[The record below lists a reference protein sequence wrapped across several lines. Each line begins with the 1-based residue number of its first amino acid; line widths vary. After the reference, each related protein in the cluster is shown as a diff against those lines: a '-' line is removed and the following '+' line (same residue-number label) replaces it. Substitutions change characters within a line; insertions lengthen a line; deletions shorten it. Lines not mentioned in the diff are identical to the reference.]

1 MPEIWLNY
9 GATEV
14 VLEIMAENLEET
26 INSGGS
32 GSDNS
37 MVSKVGSL
45 GGESVMP
52 PDTAGDDDDNDNDGN
67 GGGGGNGGDNN
78 DGNGGGGGDTA
89 AEGGG
94 DDGDVDGSDGDSTGR
109 DDGDAGSGSG
119 APAESAD
126 GDAGTDASLGNGT
139 GGPVGAGGSSID
151 GDNDNASDNDT
162 GGKTYDDVSAAT
174 TTATATT
181 AAAAGN
187 IARARDH
194 VPAPRQLEPG
204 EISDILRDIDV
215 TGPFDLVLLHDSQAV
230 RQVVSSVFMMC
241 EQRAVQFPGIL
252 ADRDILPAIKPGL
265 PEGSVAAEFPAG
277 AIGGGR
283 DYARSGD
290 DDNMGGAADSNAS
303 GRKRSLIFVAEA
315 EFDGL
320 FGYETVSTR
329 LLRRF
334 DSDGMLAAYAKR
346 DGNMPSPGRRTGS
359 FAEAVK
365 FADRFEIGGIDIVAS
380 SGGISDIFI
389 GHPSETAARASASLE
404 SGFMLDVEQQRTL
417 IASTGKASSNAT
429 LGDALSSV
437 WNCHQAVRDRGLLV
451 LVAECARGLGPAAIR
466 MRVEGRLQPEDL
478 SNPSTYVDGMEELL
492 FLHEVQKRCQV
503 ALVSVLPEMYT
514 KRLGLVSLGGM
525 QESVAYLKKTQ
536 GARQRSSVVMDGSRL
551 LLR

>member
-52 PDTAGDDDDNDNDGN
+52 PDAAGSDNDDDN
-67 GGGGGNGGDNN
+67 GGGVG
-78 DGNGGGGGDTA
+78 TA

-94 DDGDVDGSDGDSTGR
+94 DNGDADSGDGDSTGHG
-109 DDGDAGSGSG
+109 DGDPGAGSGTPVE
-119 APAESAD
+119 PADND
-126 GDAGTDASLGNGT
+126 GGTDALSDDGT
-139 GGPVGAGGSSID
+139 VGRVGAGGSSID
-151 GDNDNASDNDT
+151 GDDDNVSDGDT
-162 GGKTYDDVSAAT
+162 GGKTYDGVSAA
-174 TTATATT
+174 
-181 AAAAGN
+181 AADN
-187 IARARDH
+187 MTRTRDH
-194 VPAPRQLEPG
+194 IPAPRQLESD
-204 EISDILRDIDV
+204 EISDVLRDIDV

-283 DYARSGD
+283 DYARSSD
-290 DDNMGGAADSNAS
+290 DDGGGDMGSVADSGTA
-303 GRKRSLIFVAEA
+303 GKKRSLVFVAEA

-334 DSDGMLAAYAKR
+334 GSDGMLAAYAKR

-359 FAEAVK
+359 FSEAVK
-365 FADRFEIGGIDIVAS
+365 FADRFEISGIDIVAS

-404 SGFMLDVEQQRTL
+404 SGFMLDVERQKTL

-451 LVAECARGLGPAAIR
+451 LVAECARGLGPDAIR
-466 MRVEGRLQPEDL
+466 MRVEGRLQPDEL
-478 SNPSTYVDGMEELL
+478 PNPSAYVDGMEELL
-492 FLHEVQKRCQV
+492 FLQEVQKRCQV

-536 GARQRSSVVMDGSRL
+536 GARQKASVVMDGSRL

>member
-52 PDTAGDDDDNDNDGN
+52 PDSAGDDD
-67 GGGGGNGGDNN
+67 GGGSGDDDGDG

-94 DDGDVDGSDGDSTGR
+94 DNGDTGSGDGDGTGHGDIGSDGGT
-109 DDGDAGSGSG
+109 
-119 APAESAD
+119 PAEPAADNNVGADALPDSDAD
-126 GDAGTDASLGNGT
+126 GRA
-139 GGPVGAGGSSID
+139 GAGGSSID
-151 GDNDNASDNDT
+151 GTDDNASDSDA
-162 GGKTYDDVSAAT
+162 GDKAYDGVSVVDT
-174 TTATATT
+174 TTTVAPRM
-181 AAAAGN
+181 
-187 IARARDH
+187 ARARDH
-194 VPAPRQLEPG
+194 ISAPRQLESG

-215 TGPFDLVLLHDSQAV
+215 ARPFDLVLLHDSQAV

-241 EQRAVQFPGIL
+241 EQRAAQFPGIL
-252 ADRDILPAIKPGL
+252 ADRDVLPAIKPGL
-265 PEGSVAAEFPAG
+265 PEGSVAAEFSADV
-277 AIGGGR
+277 IGGGHGHAGGG
-283 DYARSGD
+283 DNVSSGD
-290 DDNMGGAADSNAS
+290 GSAGDVS
-303 GRKRSLIFVAEA
+303 GKKRNLIFVAEA

-334 DSDGMLAAYAKR
+334 GSDGMLAAYAKR

-365 FADRFEIGGIDIVAS
+365 FADRFEIDGIDIVAS
-380 SGGISDIFI
+380 SGGISDIFT
-389 GHPSETAARASASLE
+389 GHPSETAAKASASLE
-404 SGFMLDVEQQRTL
+404 SGFMLDVERQKTL

-451 LVAECARGLGPAAIR
+451 LVAECARGLGPDAIR
-466 MRVEGRLQPEDL
+466 MRVEGRLQPEEL
-478 SNPSTYVDGMEELL
+478 PNPSTYVDGMEELL
-492 FLHEVQKRCQV
+492 FLQEVQKRCQV

-536 GARQRSSVVMDGSRL
+536 GARQKASVVMDGSRL

>member
-52 PDTAGDDDDNDNDGN
+52 PDAAGDDDDNGNDGN

-78 DGNGGGGGDTA
+78 DGNGGDGDTA
-89 AEGGG
+89 AEGDG
-94 DDGDVDGSDGDSTGR
+94 DDGDVDGSDVDSTGR
-109 DDGDAGSGSG
+109 GDGDAGADSG
-119 APAESAD
+119 APAEPAD
-126 GDAGTDASLGNGT
+126 DDGGTDASSGNGT
-139 GGPVGAGGSSID
+139 GGSSID
-151 GDNDNASDNDT
+151 GDDDDNANDNDA
-162 GGKTYDDVSAAT
+162 GGKAYDGVSAAT
-174 TTATATT
+174 TAT
-181 AAAAGN
+181 AAAGGM
-187 IARARDH
+187 ARARDY
-194 VPAPRQLEPG
+194 VPAPRQLEPS

-265 PEGSVAAEFPAG
+265 PEGSVAAEFPVG

-283 DYARSGD
+283 GYARGSSSSDGD
-290 DDNMGGAADSNAS
+290 ANMGGAADYDAS

-380 SGGISDIFI
+380 SGGISDIFV
-389 GHPSETAARASASLE
+389 GHPSETAAKASASLE

-466 MRVEGRLQPEDL
+466 MRVEGRLQPEEL

-525 QESVAYLKKTQ
+525 QESVVYLKKTQ
-536 GARQRSSVVMDGSRL
+536 GARQRASVVMDGSRL

>member
-45 GGESVMP
+45 GEESVMP
-52 PDTAGDDDDNDNDGN
+52 PDSAGDDGNGGDDYDDDDNNDS
-67 GGGGGNGGDNN
+67 NGGD
-78 DGNGGGGGDTA
+78 G
-89 AEGGG
+89 
-94 DDGDVDGSDGDSTGR
+94 DGDSTDHG
-109 DDGDAGSGSG
+109 DGDVGSDHGT
-119 APAESAD
+119 PTESAAD
-126 GDAGTDASLGNGT
+126 NNVGTDALSDNDTDGRA
-139 GGPVGAGGSSID
+139 GAGGSSID
-151 GDNDNASDNDT
+151 GIDDSASDGDA
-162 GGKTYDDVSAAT
+162 GGKAYDGVSVADTTVAT
-174 TTATATT
+174 SM
-181 AAAAGN
+181 
-187 IARARDH
+187 ARARDH
-194 VPAPRQLEPG
+194 ISAPRQLEPG

-215 TGPFDLVLLHDSQAV
+215 ARPFDLVLLHDSQAV

-241 EQRAVQFPGIL
+241 EQRAAQFPGIL

-265 PEGSVAAEFPAG
+265 PEGSVAAEFSADV
-277 AIGGGR
+277 IGGGHGHAGR
-283 DYARSGD
+283 GGGNGDSGS
-290 DDNMGGAADSNAS
+290 DNNAGDAAGLDAAGKN
-303 GRKRSLIFVAEA
+303 RNLIFVAEA

-334 DSDGMLAAYAKR
+334 GSDGMLAAYAKR

-380 SGGISDIFI
+380 SGGISDIFT
-389 GHPSETAARASASLE
+389 GHPSETAAKASASLE
-404 SGFMLDVEQQRTL
+404 SGFMLDVERQRTL

-451 LVAECARGLGPAAIR
+451 LVAECARGLGPDAIR
-466 MRVEGRLQPEDL
+466 MRVEGVLQPEEL
-478 SNPSTYVDGMEELL
+478 PNPSTYVDGMEELL
-492 FLHEVQKRCQV
+492 FLREVQKRCQV

-525 QESVAYLKKTQ
+525 QESVTYLKKTQ
-536 GARQRSSVVMDGSRL
+536 GARQKASVVMDGSRL

>member
-32 GSDNS
+32 GSGNS

-45 GGESVMP
+45 DGESVMP
-52 PDTAGDDDDNDNDGN
+52 PAVAGGDDDDDGN
-67 GGGGGNGGDNN
+67 GGGGGAAAGGDATTTAATDDGDTDSGGGGSTGHGGGDAGAGSDTPAEPA
-78 DGNGGGGGDTA
+78 DGNGGTDA
-89 AEGGG
+89 L
-94 DDGDVDGSDGDSTGR
+94 SDN
-109 DDGDAGSGSG
+109 DAGGR
-119 APAESAD
+119 
-126 GDAGTDASLGNGT
+126 
-139 GGPVGAGGSSID
+139 VGAGGSSID
-151 GDNDNASDNDT
+151 GDDDNASDSDA
-162 GGKTYDDVSAAT
+162 GGEAYDGASATTATT
-174 TTATATT
+174 TTATA
-181 AAAAGN
+181 GSM
-187 IARARDH
+187 ARARDH
-194 VPAPRQLEPG
+194 VPAPRQLESG

-252 ADRDILPAIKPGL
+252 ADRDVLPAIKPGL

-277 AIGGGR
+277 AMGGGR
-283 DYARSGD
+283 GYARGGD
-290 DDNMGGAADSNAS
+290 DGYDGMGSAAGSDAT
-303 GRKRSLIFVAEA
+303 GRKRNLVFVAET

-334 DSDGMLAAYAKR
+334 GSDGMLAAYAKR

-359 FAEAVK
+359 YAEAVK
-365 FADRFEIGGIDIVAS
+365 FADRFEVGGIDIVAS
-380 SGGISDIFI
+380 SGGISDIFV
-389 GHPSETAARASASLE
+389 GHPSETAAKASASLE

-451 LVAECARGLGPAAIR
+451 LVAECARGLGPDAIR

-478 SNPSTYVDGMEELL
+478 SNPSAYVDGMEDLL
-492 FLHEVQKRCQV
+492 FLHEVQKRCQI

-536 GARQRSSVVMDGSRL
+536 GARQKASVVMDGSRL

>member
-45 GGESVMP
+45 GGESVIP
-52 PDTAGDDDDNDNDGN
+52 LAAAGDDGDDVDDGDDDNDDGN
-67 GGGGGNGGDNN
+67 
-78 DGNGGGGGDTA
+78 GGGGDTA

-94 DDGDVDGSDGDSTGR
+94 DNVDTDSGDGGNTGH
-109 DDGDAGSGSG
+109 GDAGSGSG
-119 APAESAD
+119 TPAEPAD
-126 GDAGTDASLGNGT
+126 GDGGTDALSDNDTDGH
-139 GGPVGAGGSSID
+139 VGAGGSSID
-151 GDNDNASDNDT
+151 GDDDDGASDGDA
-162 GGKTYDDVSAAT
+162 GGKAYDDVS
-174 TTATATT
+174 T
-181 AAAAGN
+181 AAAAAAAGSM
-187 IARARDH
+187 ARARDH
-194 VPAPRQLEPG
+194 VPAPRQLESG

-283 DYARSGD
+283 DYARGGD
-290 DDNMGGAADSNAS
+290 NNNMGGAADSDAS
-303 GRKRSLIFVAEA
+303 GRKRSMIFVAEA

-334 DSDGMLAAYAKR
+334 GSDGMLAAYAKR
-346 DGNMPSPGRRTGS
+346 DGNMPLPGRRTGS

-380 SGGISDIFI
+380 SSGISDIFV
-389 GHPSETAARASASLE
+389 GHPSETAAKASASLE

-451 LVAECARGLGPAAIR
+451 LVAECARGLGPDAIR
-466 MRVEGRLQPEDL
+466 MRVEGGLQPEEL
-478 SNPSTYVDGMEELL
+478 SNPSAYVDGMEELL

-536 GARQRSSVVMDGSRL
+536 GARQRASVVLDGSRL

>member
-52 PDTAGDDDDNDNDGN
+52 PDSASGNGGGDDDGGDDDG
-67 GGGGGNGGDNN
+67 GDDDGGGNGG
-78 DGNGGGGGDTA
+78 GRDTA

-94 DDGDVDGSDGDSTGR
+94 DNSDTGSGDGDGTGHGDIGSDGGT
-109 DDGDAGSGSG
+109 
-119 APAESAD
+119 PAEPAADNNVGADSLPDSDAD
-126 GDAGTDASLGNGT
+126 GRA
-139 GGPVGAGGSSID
+139 GAGGSSID
-151 GDNDNASDNDT
+151 GTDDNASDGDA
-162 GGKTYDDVSAAT
+162 GDKAYDGASVADAIT
-174 TTATATT
+174 TVAP
-181 AAAAGN
+181 GM
-187 IARARDH
+187 ARARDH
-194 VPAPRQLEPG
+194 ISAPRQLESS

-215 TGPFDLVLLHDSQAV
+215 ARPFDLVLLHDSQAV

-241 EQRAVQFPGIL
+241 EQRAAQFPGIL
-252 ADRDILPAIKPGL
+252 ADRDVLPAIKPGL
-265 PEGSVAAEFPAG
+265 PEGSVAAEFSADV
-277 AIGGGR
+277 IGGGHGHAGGGS
-283 DYARSGD
+283 DNNAGD
-290 DDNMGGAADSNAS
+290 AADLDAA
-303 GRKRSLIFVAEA
+303 GKKRNLIFVAEA

-334 DSDGMLAAYAKR
+334 GSDEMLAAYAKR

-380 SGGISDIFI
+380 SGGISDIFT
-389 GHPSETAARASASLE
+389 GHPSETAAKASASLE

-451 LVAECARGLGPAAIR
+451 LVAECARGLGPDAIR
-466 MRVEGRLQPEDL
+466 MRVEGVLQSEELP
-478 SNPSTYVDGMEELL
+478 NPSTYVDGMEELL
-492 FLHEVQKRCQV
+492 FLQEVQKRCQV

-525 QESVAYLKKTQ
+525 QESVTYLKKTQ
-536 GARQRSSVVMDGSRL
+536 GARQKASVVMDGSRL

>member
-37 MVSKVGSL
+37 MVSKVGGL

-52 PDTAGDDDDNDNDGN
+52 PAAATGDDNNDDDDGGSDGDDDD
-67 GGGGGNGGDNN
+67 GGGRDATPDDDDDGGDA
-78 DGNGGGGGDTA
+78 DNGDS
-89 AEGGG
+89 
-94 DDGDVDGSDGDSTGR
+94 DDSDDDSTGR
-109 DDGDAGSGSG
+109 VDGDAGAGSG
-119 APAESAD
+119 TPAEPAD
-126 GDAGTDASLGNGT
+126 GRVGT
-139 GGPVGAGGSSID
+139 GGSSID
-151 GDNDNASDNDT
+151 GDDDGASDSDDDNA
-162 GGKTYDDVSAAT
+162 GGKSYNGVSTTDAAAT
-174 TTATATT
+174 T
-181 AAAAGN
+181 AGSM
-187 IARARDH
+187 ARARDH
-194 VPAPRQLEPG
+194 VPAPRQLESS

-230 RQVVSSVFMMC
+230 RQVVSSMFMMC

-252 ADRDILPAIKPGL
+252 ADRDVLPAIRPGL
-265 PEGSVAAEFPAG
+265 PEGSVASEFSAG

-283 DYARSGD
+283 GYARGSDDGGGD
-290 DDNMGGAADSNAS
+290 DDDMGGAAGSDAT
-303 GRKRSLIFVAEA
+303 GKKRSLIFVAET

-334 DSDGMLAAYAKR
+334 GSDGMLAAYAKR

-359 FAEAVK
+359 FAEAAK

-380 SGGISDIFI
+380 SGGISDIFT
-389 GHPSETAARASASLE
+389 GHPSETAAKASASLE
-404 SGFMLDVEQQRTL
+404 SGFVLDVEQQKAL

-451 LVAECARGLGPAAIR
+451 LVAECARGLGPDAIR
-466 MRVEGRLQPEDL
+466 MRVEGRLQPDDL
-478 SNPSTYVDGMEELL
+478 PNPSAYVDGMEDLL
-492 FLHEVQKRCQV
+492 FLQEVQKRCQV

-514 KRLGLVSLGGM
+514 KRLGLISLGGM

-536 GARQRSSVVMDGSRL
+536 GARQKASVVMDGSRL

>member
-52 PDTAGDDDDNDNDGN
+52 PDSAGDDDGGGGGVGDDDDDDDDDGN
-67 GGGGGNGGDNN
+67 GGT
-78 DGNGGGGGDTA
+78 GDTA
-89 AEGGG
+89 AEGGVDSG
-94 DDGDVDGSDGDSTGR
+94 DTDGGDVDGTGHGDGVAGSGGDMPAEPAADNNVGTDALSDGD
-109 DDGDAGSGSG
+109 
-119 APAESAD
+119 AD
-126 GDAGTDASLGNGT
+126 GRA
-139 GGPVGAGGSSID
+139 GAGGSSID
-151 GDNDNASDNDT
+151 GADDNSSDGDA
-162 GGKTYDDVSAAT
+162 GDKAYDGVSVATAAT
-174 TTATATT
+174 
-181 AAAAGN
+181 AAPAGSM
-187 IARARDH
+187 ARARDH
-194 VPAPRQLEPG
+194 VSAPRQLESG

-215 TGPFDLVLLHDSQAV
+215 ARPFDLVLLHDSQAV

-241 EQRAVQFPGIL
+241 EQRAAQFPGIL

-265 PEGSVAAEFPAG
+265 PEGSVAAEFSADV
-277 AIGGGR
+277 IGGGHGYAGR
-283 DYARSGD
+283 DGGGSDNNAGD
-290 DDNMGGAADSNAS
+290 AADLDAA
-303 GRKRSLIFVAEA
+303 GKKRNLIFVAEA

-334 DSDGMLAAYAKR
+334 GSDEMLAAYAKR

-380 SGGISDIFI
+380 SGGISDIFV
-389 GHPSETAARASASLE
+389 GHPSETAAEASASLE
-404 SGFMLDVEQQRTL
+404 SGFMLDVERQRTL

-451 LVAECARGLGPAAIR
+451 LVAECARGLGPDAIR
-466 MRVEGRLQPEDL
+466 MRVEGGLQPEEL
-478 SNPSTYVDGMEELL
+478 PNPSAYVDGMEELL
-492 FLHEVQKRCQV
+492 FLQEVQKRCQV

-536 GARQRSSVVMDGSRL
+536 GARQKASVVMDGSRL

>member
-9 GATEV
+9 GAAEV

-52 PDTAGDDDDNDNDGN
+52 PGSAGDDGGDGDGGDGGDGDGDGDSDGGDGGDGDDGN
-67 GGGGGNGGDNN
+67 SGGR
-78 DGNGGGGGDTA
+78 DTA

-94 DDGDVDGSDGDSTGR
+94 DNGDADGGDEDSTGHGN
-109 DDGDAGSGSG
+109 GDAGSGVDM
-119 APAESAD
+119 PAEPAADSNGGTDALPD
-126 GDAGTDASLGNGT
+126 GDADGRA
-139 GGPVGAGGSSID
+139 GAGGSSID
-151 GDNDNASDNDT
+151 GTDDNASDDDA
-162 GGKTYDDVSAAT
+162 GGKAYDGVSV
-174 TTATATT
+174 ATA
-181 AAAAGN
+181 AGSM
-187 IARARDH
+187 ARARDH
-194 VPAPRQLEPG
+194 ISAPRQLESV

-215 TGPFDLVLLHDSQAV
+215 ARPFDLVLLHDSQAV

-241 EQRAVQFPGIL
+241 EQRAAQFPGIL
-252 ADRDILPAIKPGL
+252 ADRDVLPAIKPGL
-265 PEGSVAAEFPAG
+265 PEGSVAAEFSADV
-277 AIGGGR
+277 IGGGHGHAGGGS
-283 DYARSGD
+283 DNNAGD
-290 DDNMGGAADSNAS
+290 AADLDAA
-303 GRKRSLIFVAEA
+303 GKKRNLIFVAEA

-334 DSDGMLAAYAKR
+334 GSDEMLAAYAKR

-380 SGGISDIFI
+380 SGGISDIFT
-389 GHPSETAARASASLE
+389 GHPSETAAKASASLE

-417 IASTGKASSNAT
+417 IVSTGKASSNAT

-451 LVAECARGLGPAAIR
+451 LVAECARGLGPDAIR
-466 MRVEGRLQPEDL
+466 MRVEGVLQPEEL
-478 SNPSTYVDGMEELL
+478 PNPSTYVDGMEELL
-492 FLHEVQKRCQV
+492 FLQEVQKRCQV

-525 QESVAYLKKTQ
+525 QESVTYLKKTQ
-536 GARQRSSVVMDGSRL
+536 GARQKASVVMDGSRL

>member
-9 GATEV
+9 GTTEV

-26 INSGGS
+26 INSGGG

-52 PDTAGDDDDNDNDGN
+52 PAAAGD
-67 GGGGGNGGDNN
+67 DNN
-78 DGNGGGGGDTA
+78 DGNDDGGDA
-89 AEGGG
+89 IAEGGDGG
-94 DDGDVDGSDGDSTGR
+94 DAGDSDGNSTEHV
-109 DDGDAGSGSG
+109 DGDAGAGSG
-119 APAESAD
+119 TPAEPAAD
-126 GDAGTDASLGNGT
+126 NGGTDALSDSGT
-139 GGPVGAGGSSID
+139 DDRVGTGGSSID
-151 GDNDNASDNDT
+151 GDDDSVTASNGNA
-162 GGKTYDDVSAAT
+162 GGKAYDGVSTVDA
-174 TTATATT
+174 ATT
-181 AAAAGN
+181 AAGST
-187 IARARDH
+187 ARARDH

-252 ADRDILPAIKPGL
+252 ADRDVLPAIKPGL
-265 PEGSVAAEFPAG
+265 PEGSVASEFSAG
-277 AIGGGR
+277 AIGGGH
-283 DYARSGD
+283 DYARGSNGGND
-290 DDNMGGAADSNAS
+290 DMGGAAGSDTT
-303 GRKRSLIFVAEA
+303 GRKKRSLIFVAET

-334 DSDGMLAAYAKR
+334 GTDGMLAAYAKR

-359 FAEAVK
+359 FTEAAK

-380 SGGISDIFI
+380 SGGISDIFA
-389 GHPSETAARASASLE
+389 GHPSETAAKASASLE
-404 SGFMLDVEQQRTL
+404 SGFVLDVEQQKTL

-451 LVAECARGLGPAAIR
+451 LVAECARGLGPDAIR
-466 MRVEGRLQPEDL
+466 MRVEGRLQPDDL
-478 SNPSTYVDGMEELL
+478 SNPSVYVDGMEDLL
-492 FLHEVQKRCQV
+492 FLQEVQKRCQV

-514 KRLGLVSLGGM
+514 KRLGLISLGGM

-536 GARQRSSVVMDGSRL
+536 GARQKASVVMDGSRL

>member
-52 PDTAGDDDDNDNDGN
+52 PEAAGD
-67 GGGGGNGGDNN
+67 DNN
-78 DGNGGGGGDTA
+78 DGDDDGGSDGDDDGGGGGGGGGDATP
-89 AEGGG
+89 EG
-94 DDGDVDGSDGDSTGR
+94 DDGGDADNGDADNGDADDSDDDSTGR
-109 DDGDAGSGSG
+109 VDGDAGAGSG
-119 APAESAD
+119 TPAEPAD
-126 GDAGTDASLGNGT
+126 GRVGT
-139 GGPVGAGGSSID
+139 GGSSID
-151 GDNDNASDNDT
+151 GDDDGASDSDDA
-162 GGKTYDDVSAAT
+162 GGKSYNDVS
-174 TTATATT
+174 TT
-181 AAAAGN
+181 AAAATAADSM
-187 IARARDH
+187 ARARDH
-194 VPAPRQLEPG
+194 VPAPRQLESG

-230 RQVVSSVFMMC
+230 RQVVSSMFMMC

-252 ADRDILPAIKPGL
+252 ADRDVLPAIRPGL
-265 PEGSVAAEFPAG
+265 PEGSVASEFSAG

-283 DYARSGD
+283 GYARGSGDGGGD
-290 DDNMGGAADSNAS
+290 DDGMGGAAGSDAT
-303 GRKRSLIFVAEA
+303 GKKRSLIFVAET

-334 DSDGMLAAYAKR
+334 GSDGMLAAYAKR

-359 FAEAVK
+359 FAEAAK

-380 SGGISDIFI
+380 SGGISDIFA
-389 GHPSETAARASASLE
+389 GHPSETAAKASASLE
-404 SGFMLDVEQQRTL
+404 SGFVLDVEQQKAL

-451 LVAECARGLGPAAIR
+451 LVAECARGLGPDAIR
-466 MRVEGRLQPEDL
+466 MRVEGRLQPDDL
-478 SNPSTYVDGMEELL
+478 PNPSAYVDGMEDLL
-492 FLHEVQKRCQV
+492 FLQEVQKRCQV

-514 KRLGLVSLGGM
+514 KRLGLISLGGM

-536 GARQRSSVVMDGSRL
+536 GARQKASVVMDGSRL